1 MEIISKSEA
10 QAIARRMRDNIPDEV
25 LEEVNMNISKGY
37 ALESSS
43 VCYIKPHSME
53 EITWRA
59 LCEAI
64 RVKGYK
70 VKAESCQREGQWVHI
85 EL

>member
-10 QAIARRMRDNIPDEV
+10 QDIAKRMKNIPDEV
-25 LEEVNMNISKGY
+25 LEEINMTISKGY
-37 ALESSS
+37 ALESRS
-43 VCYIKPHSME
+43 VSYTKPHNME

-64 RVKGYK
+64 NVKGYK
-70 VKAESCQREGQWVHI
+70 VNTESTQHGKWVRI

>member
-10 QAIARRMRDNIPDEV
+10 QAIAMRMKNIPDEV
-25 LEEVNMNISKGY
+25 LEEINMTISKGY

-43 VCYIKPHSME
+43 VSYSKPDNMAE
-53 EITWRA
+53 VTWRA
-59 LCEAI
+59 LCDAI
-64 RVKGYK
+64 VSKGYK
-70 VKAESCQREGQWVHI
+70 VKAESCQRDGQWVRI

>member
-10 QAIARRMRDNIPDEV
+10 QTRAKALREIPDSV
-25 LEEVNMNISKGY
+25 LEEINMTISKGY

-43 VCYIKPHSME
+43 VSYTKPHNMAI
-53 EITWRA
+53 ITWRA
-59 LCEAI
+59 LCDAI
-64 RVKGYK
+64 VSKGYK
-70 VKAESCQREGQWVHI
+70 VKAESCQREGQWVRI

>member
-10 QAIARRMRDNIPDEV
+10 QAIAKRMKNIPDEV

-43 VCYIKPHSME
+43 VCYTKSHSME

-64 RVKGYK
+64 RMKGYK
-70 VKAESCQREGQWVHI
+70 VKAESCQRDGQRIRI

>member
-10 QAIARRMRDNIPDEV
+10 QAIAKRIPDTV

-37 ALESSS
+37 ALGSNS
-43 VCYIKPHSME
+43 VSYSKPHSME
-53 EITWRA
+53 EVTWRA

-64 RVKGYK
+64 MMKGYN
-70 VKAESCQREGQWVHI
+70 VKAESCQREGQWVRI

>member
-10 QAIARRMRDNIPDEV
+10 QAIAKRMKNIPDEV
-25 LEEVNMNISKGY
+25 LEEINMTISKGY

-43 VCYIKPHSME
+43 VSYTKPHNME

>member
-10 QAIARRMRDNIPDEV
+10 QTRAKALRDIPDDI
-25 LEEVNMNISKGY
+25 LEEVNSTIAKGY
-37 ALESSS
+37 ALASTS
-43 VCYIKPHSME
+43 VTYSKPDNMA

-59 LCEAI
+59 LCDAI
-64 RVKGYK
+64 VAKGYQI
-70 VKAESCQREGQWVHI
+70 KAESCQRAGQWVRI